1 MLFYLYSKIVCHWGF
16 RLINAF
22 SYACLWSSALF
33 FTVISYWTFK
43 HLRNNTVLYHGL
55 PLAGVCNEWCHNTD
69 CCSVGFWFD
78 WHYSLGSI
86 DGGVLCVWQIG
97 SIIST
102 ILLFGNRM
110 MISSFFVSCVIM
122 VWVSTLYR
130 ICNAELRFSN
140 ERFVLIDFIEIVVT
154 FSS

>member
-1 MLFYLYSKIVCHWGF
+1 
-16 RLINAF
+16 
-22 SYACLWSSALF
+22 
-33 FTVISYWTFK
+33 
-43 HLRNNTVLYHGL
+43 
-55 PLAGVCNEWCHNTD
+55 
-69 CCSVGFWFD
+69 
-78 WHYSLGSI
+78 
-86 DGGVLCVWQIG
+86 
-97 SIIST
+97 
-102 ILLFGNRM
+102 M